1 MTYLVHGSFSIT
13 NIKITEYES
22 KLYEL
27 CSFYNGNNIY
37 VNYENMNMVDSEY
50 INYRNNKKQKP
61 SLKGILEVKFNT
73 ISENKESII
82 TIDNLCKCLRE
93 LQRNKIIID
102 MIYDEQKNNLLY
114 ESLQIRKQ
122 SYGDYE
128 SYKSSKRCKKHTQL
142 RKRAYTESEVLLL
155 NAIKNKC
162 HKIPTYEEYLKA
174 VEANSIPQVPHSTPT
189 SSRSSTPDV

>member
-13 NIKITEYES
+13 NVKISEYES

-37 VNYENMNMVDSEY
+37 VNYENMNSVDSEY
-50 INYRNNKKQKP
+50 INYRNNNKLKP
-61 SLKGILEVKFNT
+61 SLKGILEVTFNT
-73 ISENKESII
+73 IPEIKESTI
-82 TIDNLCKCLRE
+82 TVDNLCKCLRE
-93 LQRNKIIID
+93 LQRNKIAID
-102 MIYDEQKNNLLY
+102 MIYDECKNNLLY

-128 SYKSSKRCKKHTQL
+128 SYKSSKRCKKETKL
-142 RKRAYTESEVLLL
+142 RKRSYTESEVLLL
-155 NAIKNKC
+155 NAIKNKS

-174 VEANSIPQVPHSTPT
+174 LEETPIPPVPHSTPT
-189 SSRSSTPDV
+189 SSRCSTPEI